1 VWYNP
6 TSTGPRAFI
15 DAVTAAGFE
24 ASLLDE
30 APVNRG
36 AAEHAA
42 ELEGWRQL
50 LVMALVFTV
59 PVFMLAMVLPM
70 MPGESAA
77 CSWGCVHGVCS

>member
-1 VWYNP
+1 
-6 TSTGPRAFI
+6 
-15 DAVTAAGFE
+15 VTAAGFE